1 MTARGT
7 PNSNV
12 ILRCYSRFPENADQQ
27 TPPYFDARS
36 TSLGSNG
43 ATQFVLNPGTNTR
56 CFVKYNGSSD
66 SDARNS
72 TSVVQNVATNLSLS
86 AYRDGVRKY
95 HFQGTNLPRRSG
107 QLITLYRYATGPNLD
122 QDCVPVQESYNRTS
136 SGSCT
141 AVRTATA
148 FTNSSNVWRIDRTF
162 TGSGQFYFV
171 ARTSQTLTNV
181 AGFSNQ
187 RLTIIH

>member
-1 MTARGT
+1 
-7 PNSNV
+7 
-12 ILRCYSRFPENADQQ
+12 
-27 TPPYFDARS
+27 
-36 TSLGSNG
+36 
-43 ATQFVLNPGTNTR
+43 
-56 CFVKYNGSSD
+56 VKYAGTADN
-66 SDARNS
+66 AS
-72 TSVVQNVATNLSLS
+72 TVFPSVVQNVATNLSLS

-95 HFQGTNLPRRSG
+95 HFQGTNLPRRAG

-122 QDCVPVQESYNRTS
+122 KFCVPAPESYTGAATSGGCSAIRTS
-136 SGSCT
+136 
-141 AVRTATA
+141 TA